1 MSDHTG
7 PEAAAESG
15 GLYYWDYLGL
25 DQLLSAQEP
34 RSNLAGES
42 AHDELLFIIVHQAY
56 ELWFKQILHELD
68 DVVAIMD
75 ADHVPEKAMG
85 QVADRLER
93 IVAIQR
99 LLVEQITV
107 LETMTPL
114 DFLDFRDALV
124 PASGFQSVQFRL
136 IENRLGLNPQRRLK
150 IHGAPY
156 TAVLSEKHAAQLS
169 GTEDAPTVHGGVD
182 RWLSRTPFLRFGQFD
197 FWAAYARAVEEMLA
211 GERRAIENLETL
223 TDAGRAEQ
231 LAALEETAASFQT
244 LFDADQYAELQRRGH
259 RQFSHQAFLA
269 ALLINLY
276 RDEPL
281 FQTPFRLL
289 TALVGIDEGFT
300 TWRQRHALMV
310 HRMIGAKI
318 GTGGTSGH
326 AYLSAAANR
335 HRVFSDLFDLPTYFV
350 PRSALPTLP
359 EEVSTQLRFRYEQ
372 DGA

>member
-1 MSDHTG
+1 MPREPVYYGSYLALDELLG
-7 PEAAAESG
+7 AQRLESERG
-15 GLYYWDYLGL
+15 G
-25 DQLLSAQEP
+25 Q
-34 RSNLAGES
+34 S
-42 AHDELLFIIVHQAY
+42 AHDEMLFIIVHQAY
-56 ELWFKQILHELD
+56 ELWFKQILWELEAVIRIFD
-68 DVVAIMD
+68 DDAVRERDVAR
-75 ADHVPEKAMG
+75 A
-85 QVADRLER
+85 VAHLER
-93 IVAIQR
+93 IGKIQH
-99 LLVEQITV
+99 LILGQIDV

-136 IENRLGLNPQRRLK
+136 IENRLGLNPQRRLM

-318 GTGGTSGH
+318 GTGGTSG
-326 AYLSAAANR
+326 
-335 HRVFSDLFDLPTYFV
+335 
-350 PRSALPTLP
+350 
-359 EEVSTQLRFRYEQ
+359 Q
-372 DGA
+372 